1 MTDHDDIRAM
11 LDRVSADDPV
21 SPGVQDDLARGR
33 GALRRRRL
41 GITAGAFGGVVAIA
55 LAGFA
60 LSPGLLNAS
69 DPSFAGG
76 TPTPVQ
82 CETPA
87 PTGPYVPCESTES
100 DETPLPTPE
109 ATPTPSKVTPAGNRP
124 RIFDCPPSTMTEQID
139 CKLPLPT
146 FEDTL
151 LHHLGRD
158 GLSFRNSG
166 LAAGVEV
173 TDYHYAESGVVV
185 SLFAAVLSIED
196 PAKYLDPGPGG
207 EPCAVRPIPNDGGT
221 IPYFTWTTCTA
232 EAVPEGTL
240 YLAEGEDENV
250 QARGATLVTK
260 DGTYVSVANST
271 RREADEPEL
280 PLDHDKLRA
289 IVLDP
294 AMR

>member
-55 LAGFA
+55 LAGFTLA
-60 LSPGLLNAS
+60 PGLLDAS

-87 PTGPYVPCESTES
+87 PAGPYVPCKSTES
-100 DETPLPTPE
+100 DETPLPTPD
-109 ATPTPSKVTPAGNRP
+109 ATPTPGKVTPAGNRP
-124 RIFDCPPSTMTEQID
+124 NLFPCPPDTGSTISD
-139 CKLPLPT
+139 CFPRLPE

-151 LHHLGRD
+151 IKHLGATELNFQDVAR
-158 GLSFRNSG
+158 
-166 LAAGVEV
+166 ATGVEV
-173 TDYHYAESGVVV
+173 ADHRVFSGGKVVTV
-185 SLFAAVLSIED
+185 VAAVLSKD

-240 YLAEGEDENV
+240 YLAEGKDENV
-250 QARGATLVTK
+250 QARGATLVTE

-280 PLDHDKLRA
+280 PLDHDELRA